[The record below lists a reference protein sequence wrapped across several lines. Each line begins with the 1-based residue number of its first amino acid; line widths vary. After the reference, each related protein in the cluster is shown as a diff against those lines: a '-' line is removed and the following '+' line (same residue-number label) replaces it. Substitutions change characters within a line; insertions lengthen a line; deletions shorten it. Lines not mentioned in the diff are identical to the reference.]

1 MEMHAIQSK
10 QASMSSG
17 CIVANP
23 DRTAFLGDYFR
34 IAGHPPAMRKTGA
47 PKNLWDAHTECIGNL
62 MTIKIARAIC
72 VGAQDVLCILKRSRH
87 RGPKLIDSLRSLNR
101 PRLKIGA

>member
-23 DRTAFLGDYFR
+23 DITLIRLTNQGPRFIGGRGIFR
-34 IAGHPPAMRKTGA
+34 FAVTHDPYWGRQRFAPPRIGLLADVATLIV
-47 PKNLWDAHTECIGNL
+47 PKASWI
-62 MTIKIARAIC
+62 
-72 VGAQDVLCILKRSRH
+72 VGWWFAS
-87 RGPKLIDSLRSLNR
+87 GS
-101 PRLKIGA
+101 